1 MQKKF
6 KVFFCWVSSLFD
18 EIPVVLIFNLKMSYY
33 NRVVNGGGK
42 EFAYFC
48 IYSIFNDYS
57 LGAAMANH

>member
-1 MQKKF
+1 
-6 KVFFCWVSSLFD
+6 
-18 EIPVVLIFNLKMSYY
+18 MSYY